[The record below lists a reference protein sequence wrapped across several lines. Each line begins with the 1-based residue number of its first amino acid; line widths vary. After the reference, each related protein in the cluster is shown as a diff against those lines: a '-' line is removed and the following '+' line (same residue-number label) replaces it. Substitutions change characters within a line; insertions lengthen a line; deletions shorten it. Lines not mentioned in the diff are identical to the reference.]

1 MSGDVQVGRDG
12 WLFLVRGSN
21 EVLRFF
27 TEPGFLAP
35 AETDAWVEIL
45 RVRRDRLTAKGI
57 EYRHV
62 FVPDKLSIYPEFFP
76 GELPNFGRQ
85 PSAAMAGAAAEAGL
99 GGVVLDLA
107 GPMRAAKGE
116 VPMHLKTDSHWTF
129 EGCMVAYRTIC
140 RSLGVAPRE
149 GLMDRP
155 FSEIELALDLGGKFD
170 PPIREKARFRS
181 LLHHARRISA
191 NPLVQEIERLR
202 FHDSAGLLSASS
214 VVFENRSPSCHDARV
229 VLFGDSYSEFRPH
242 ALTGLLAETF
252 RETHFHWSASVD
264 FGYVERVQPD
274 IVLSE
279 VAERFVKKLP
289 DDGRDLER
297 VAAERLADHLR
308 RRAAHDQAA

>member
-1 MSGDVQVGRDG
+1 MSGDVHVGRDG
-12 WLFLVRGSN
+12 WLFLAKGSN

-27 TEPGFLAP
+27 TEPGFLTQ
-35 AETDAWVEIL
+35 AESNAWVDIL
-45 RVRRDRLTAKGI
+45 RARRDRLAAMGI
-57 EYRHV
+57 AYRHA
-62 FVPDKLSIYPEFFP
+62 FVPDKLAIYPEFFD
-76 GELPNFGRQ
+76 GELPNLGRQ
-85 PSAAMAGAAAEAGL
+85 PSAAIAEAATAAGL
-99 GGVVLDLA
+99 GDVLLDLA
-107 GPMRAAKGE
+107 GPMRAAKGQA
-116 VPMHLKTDSHWTF
+116 PMYLKTDSHWTF

-140 RSLGVAPRE
+140 RSLGVPPRE

-155 FSEIELALDLGGKFD
+155 FSEMEIALDLGGKFD

-181 LLHHARRISA
+181 LLHHARRVSA

-202 FHDSAGLLSASS
+202 FRDSAGLLSASS

-264 FGYVERVQPD
+264 FGYVERVRPD

-279 VAERFVKKLP
+279 VAERFVKRLP

-297 VAAERLADHLR
+297 VAAERLADHRR
-308 RRAAHDQAA
+308 RRAALAA